1 MRYFAHIE
9 VEIEAETLEQAQE
22 AAQQAADDVKDNN
35 IFEVIDSFVV
45 NVE

>member
-9 VEIEAETLEQAQE
+9 IEIEAETFDDAQA
-22 AAQQAADDVKDNN
+22 AAQAAADDVKDGNV
-35 IFEVIDSFVV
+35 FEIIDSFVV

>member
-9 VEIEAETLEQAQE
+9 IEIEAESLDEALEVAQI
-22 AAQQAADDVKDNN
+22 ASDDAKDNQIYN
-35 IFEVIDSFVV
+35 VIDSFVV